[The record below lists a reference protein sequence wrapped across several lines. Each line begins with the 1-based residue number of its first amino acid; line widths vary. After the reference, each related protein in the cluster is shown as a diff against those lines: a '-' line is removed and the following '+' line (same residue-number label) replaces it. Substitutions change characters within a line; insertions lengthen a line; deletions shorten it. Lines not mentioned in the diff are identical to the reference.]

1 MIDIK
6 KEYTTNKKPLN
17 SYKNIR
23 SKKRCLSVK
32 KEGVCDFCGGRLV
45 ETKGIVISKGK
56 SIPIHVR
63 ECNKCGES
71 FSSLKETE
79 RVRKELH
86 PSIWTKIKNCFI
98 SPTSE
103 IEFFKGKVL

>member
-1 MIDIK
+1 MTDIK

-17 SYKNIR
+17 SYKNIG

-32 KEGVCDFCGGRLV
+32 KESVCDFCGGRLV
-45 ETKGIVISKGK
+45 ETKDIVISKGK